1 LFFTERWLVSILSET
16 LWLQPNAD
24 APARARRWLAEWCVQ
39 WGCADLEDD
48 AALLLSEL
56 VTNAVTHARTTITV
70 SARFVGSELRVAV
83 ADRQP
88 GEVRPKALGPAADSG
103 RGLALV
109 QQLAAEWGVQSLR
122 GGKFVWFT
130 LTSGGARP
138 DLAYVLAGGGR
149 PGGLTGPRR
158 GLSARR

>member
-1 LFFTERWLVSILSET
+1 MAGAHLSET
-16 LWLQPNAD
+16 LWLQPNTD
-24 APARARRWLAEWCVQ
+24 APGRARRWLAEWCAQ

-70 SARFVGSELRVAV
+70 SARFGAGALRVAV

-88 GEVRPKALGPAADSG
+88 GDVRPRPAAPGADSG
-103 RGLALV
+103 RGLAIV
-109 QQLAAEWGVQSLR
+109 QALSEEWGVQALR

-130 LTSGGARP
+130 LTSGSGRP
-138 DLAYVLAGGGR
+138 DVAYALTGGGR
-149 PGGLTGPRR
+149 PGRVAGPRR
-158 GLSARR
+158 GLTARL